1 MGWRGW
7 FGALLRAV
15 CFKGVLWSDVVLRH
29 QVSRSSDTDSQ
40 ERPMVAIAFRRLGIA
55 PMGRSC
61 SLGSA
66 RDTAPDGST
75 AHCRASLRGDPGM
88 LESVQPNPTSFCPID
103 SPIDGRIGGTPGQP
117 GPDADTISTSLR
129 EASFVSRP

>member
-1 MGWRGW
+1 MG
-7 FGALLRAV
+7 
-15 CFKGVLWSDVVLRH
+15 
-29 QVSRSSDTDSQ
+29 
-40 ERPMVAIAFRRLGIA
+40 AIAVRRQGIA

-66 RDTAPDGST
+66 RDTAPYGSP

-129 EASFVSRP
+129 EASFVSRPWVARDLVRSEEHTSELQS

>member
-1 MGWRGW
+1 MG
-7 FGALLRAV
+7 
-15 CFKGVLWSDVVLRH
+15 
-29 QVSRSSDTDSQ
+29 
-40 ERPMVAIAFRRLGIA
+40 AIAVHRQGIA

-66 RDTAPDGST
+66 RDTAPYGSP
-75 AHCRASLRGDPGM
+75 AHCRASLHGDPGM
-88 LESVQPNPTSFCPID
+88 LESVQPDPTSFCPID

-129 EASFVSRP
+129 EASFVSRPWRSEEHTSELQSLMRISYAVFCLKK